1 MLAHGLNLKK
11 IAACSHADALIQSR
25 SDVLSAVPESTDIIC
40 ITIFHQQPMAQIR
53 LLNHR
58 IRTLKPQIK
67 LVFALLG
74 NQSTHLRDE
83 IERLFQP
90 EAVVN
95 SVNELMLSMD
105 MLLMAQGENPAAA
118 LLHENEPERLQA
130 LHELDLLQPQLLPI
144 YSQYIEE
151 ARQAFDV
158 KYAQISLV
166 DAGQVHT
173 PASPLAEAVESPIY
187 AAQRR
192 EESIC
197 THLVYQ
203 NEALVIEDIQRDPR
217 FRQYPHLARQKIRFY
232 AGVPIQSK
240 QGLAI
245 GSLCI
250 LDKQVRQ
257 MSEEDLDL
265 LKALA
270 LDLQETLSSERLR
283 KQKLEEIQRLGQAD
297 LSQAVVTES

>member
-1 MLAHGLNLKK
+1 M
-11 IAACSHADALIQSR
+11 
-25 SDVLSAVPESTDIIC
+25 
-40 ITIFHQQPMAQIR
+40 
-53 LLNHR
+53 
-58 IRTLKPQIK
+58 
-67 LVFALLG
+67 LG
-74 NQSTHLRDE
+74 NQSTYLRDE
-83 IERLFQP
+83 IELLFQP

-118 LLHENEPERLQA
+118 LLHDNESERLQA
-130 LHELDLLQPQLLPI
+130 LHELDLLQSELLPI

-173 PASPLAEAVESPIY
+173 PASPLAEAVESPIH

-192 EESIC
+192 EESIY

-270 LDLQETLSSERLR
+270 QDLQETLSSERLR